1 MTDKPR
7 VVVVDDDDSVR
18 RALERLLRAVGYDVE
33 LFGSSRAFV
42 ERGEYERADCLVLD
56 VRMPGQSGLDVQH
69 LLISAGHDVPII
81 FMTGHGDLP
90 MAAQALKAGAVD
102 ILAKPFDD
110 GIFLKAV
117 EQCVAKSRRR
127 RA

>member
-18 RALERLLRAVGYDVE
+18 RALERLLRSAGYDVE

-42 ERGEYERADCLVLD
+42 ERGEYDRADCLVLD

-69 LLISAGHDVPII
+69 LLISAGHDVPIVFI
-81 FMTGHGDLP
+81 TGHGDIP
-90 MAAQALKAGAVD
+90 MAVQAMSVGAIDFLV
-102 ILAKPFDD
+102 KPFDD
-110 GIFLKAV
+110 VIFLNAV
-117 EQCVAKSRRR
+117 QRAVAKSRQR

>member
-1 MTDKPR
+1 VTDKPL

-18 RALERLLRAVGYDVE
+18 RALERLLRSAGYEVE

-69 LLISAGHDVPII
+69 LLISAGHDVPIVFI
-81 FMTGHGDLP
+81 TGHGDVP
-90 MAAQALKAGAVD
+90 MAAQALKAGAID

-110 GIFLKAV
+110 GIFLKAI
-117 EQCVAKSRRR
+117 EQGVARSRRR